1 MPEPQHP
8 TIADPWDRI
17 TIVLVTRNSAGVLP
31 ISLGSLPNAQRI
43 ILVDAKSTDS
53 TLEVARRVHPKVE
66 TISLT
71 EDRGLGAATN
81 RGLALV
87 ETEFV
92 LNINP
97 DTQLVPG
104 CVERLIATADANPNA
119 AGVAPQLTN
128 ARGNPEIDVMG
139 PGEIRHAG
147 IAVPPDGPFCTWFI
161 TGAVVLWRRDALRAV
176 NGFDENIFLYNED
189 TDLCL
194 RSTRAGFAL
203 ILDPDARADH
213 FGGRSE
219 EVTLKSRMRRD
230 WNMVWGHLIYERK
243 HGKPGEAEAIA
254 RDYVMRCGRES
265 LVGLLTLR
273 RKKYLTNKTK
283 KAAAEG
289 FLRGDPP
296 WGWPAR

>member
-1 MPEPQHP
+1 MSEPQTSP
-8 TIADPWDRI
+8 IADPWDRI
-17 TIVLVTRNSAGVLP
+17 TVVLVTRNSAGVLP
-31 ISLGSLPNAQRI
+31 ISLGSLPKARRI
-43 ILVDAKSTDS
+43 VLVDAMSTDA
-53 TLEVARRVHPKVE
+53 TLEVARRIHPKVE

-71 EDRGLGAATN
+71 QDRGLGAATN

-97 DTQLVPG
+97 DTQLLDG
-104 CVERLIATADANPNA
+104 CVERLIATADANANA

-139 PGEIRHAG
+139 PNEIRHAG

-161 TGAVVLWRRDALRAV
+161 TGAVVLWRSDALRAV
-176 NGFDENIFLYNED
+176 KGFDENIFLYNED
-189 TDLCL
+189 ADLCL
-194 RSTRAGFAL
+194 RSTRAGYSL
-203 ILDPDARADH
+203 ILDPEARADH

-219 EVTLKSRMRRD
+219 AITLKSRIRRD

-254 RDYVMRCGRES
+254 RDYVTRCGREA
-265 LVGLLTLR
+265 LIGLLTFR
-273 RKKYLTNKTK
+273 RKKYLTNKMK

-289 FLRGDPP
+289 FLRGDAP
-296 WGWPAR
+296 WGRPVR

>member
-1 MPEPQHP
+1 MSEQPPSV
-8 TIADPWDRI
+8 TDPWDRI
-17 TIVLVTRNSAGVLP
+17 TVVLVTRNSAGVLP
-31 ISLGSLPNAQRI
+31 ISLGSLLKARRI
-43 ILVDAKSTDS
+43 ILVDAMSTDA
-53 TLEVARRVHPKVE
+53 TVEVARNVYPRVEIV
-66 TISLT
+66 SLT

-81 RGLALV
+81 RGLDLV
-87 ETEFV
+87 ETEYV

-97 DTQLVPG
+97 DTQLLAG
-104 CVERLIATADANPNA
+104 CVERLLATADANPNA

-139 PGEIRHAG
+139 PNEIRHAG

-194 RSTRAGFAL
+194 RSTRAGYSL
-203 ILDPDARADH
+203 ILDPEARADH

-219 EVTLKSRMRRD
+219 AITLKSRIRRD
-230 WNMVWGHLIYERK
+230 WNMVWGHLFYERK

-254 RDYVMRCGRES
+254 RDYIARCGREA

-273 RKKYLTNKTK
+273 RKKYLTNKIK

-289 FLRGDPP
+289 FLRGDVP
-296 WGWPAR
+296 WGRKT

>member
-1 MPEPQHP
+1 MVEPV
-8 TIADPWDRI
+8 INPWSRI
-17 TIVLVTRNSAGVLP
+17 TVVLVTRNSSGVLP
-31 ISLGSLPNAQRI
+31 ISLGSLAQAPRV
-43 ILVDAKSTDS
+43 ILVDAMSTDA
-53 TLEVARRVHPKVE
+53 TLRVARASHANVE

-87 ETEFV
+87 QTEYV

-97 DTQLVPG
+97 DTKLEPG
-104 CVERLIATADANPNA
+104 CVERLVATADANPNA

-139 PGEIRHAG
+139 PHEIRHTKV
-147 IAVPPDGPFCTWFI
+147 AVPPEGPFCTWFI
-161 TGAVVLWRRDALRAV
+161 TGAVVLWRTDALRAV

-189 TDLCL
+189 TDLCV
-194 RSTRAGFAL
+194 RTTRAGYTL
-203 ILDPDARADH
+203 ILDPNARADH

-219 EVTLKSRMRRD
+219 EISLKSRMRRD

-243 HGKPGEAEAIA
+243 HGKPGEAEATA
-254 RDYVMRCGRES
+254 RNYVKRCKREA

-273 RKKYLTNKTK
+273 RKKYLTNRMKQ
-283 KAAAEG
+283 AAAEG
-289 FLRGDPP
+289 FLRGDTP
-296 WGWPAR
+296 WGRKA